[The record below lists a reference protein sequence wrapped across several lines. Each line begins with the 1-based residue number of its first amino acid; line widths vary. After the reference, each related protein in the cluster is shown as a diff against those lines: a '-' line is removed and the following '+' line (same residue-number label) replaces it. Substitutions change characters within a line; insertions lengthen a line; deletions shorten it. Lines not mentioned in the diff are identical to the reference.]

1 MEKITFS
8 ATVSDFVRSESVF
21 RFGQNVQTETGMHGK
36 FLGSHK
42 IGKIKWYSFDFG
54 GNRVEMRMMRFPYL
68 TPMNVSRE
76 FGDTIGHLSLK
87 SNLLVTINRKMAR
100 LLK

>member
-8 ATVSDFVRSESVF
+8 ATVSDFVRTESVF
-21 RFGQNVQTETGMHGK
+21 RFGQIVTTETGMRGK
-36 FLGSHK
+36 FLGSHRV
-42 IGKIKWYSFDFG
+42 GKIKWYAFQFG
-54 GNRVEMRMMRFPYL
+54 TERVEMRMMRFPYL
-68 TPMNVSRE
+68 TPMNCTRE
-76 FGDTIGHLSLK
+76 FGDSIGHLSLK

>member
-21 RFGQNVQTETGMHGK
+21 RFGQNVTTETGMRGK
-36 FLGSHK
+36 FIASHK
-42 IGKIKWYSFDFG
+42 IGKIKWYAFDFNG
-54 GNRVEMRMMRFPYL
+54 QRVEMRMMRFPYL
-68 TPMNVSRE
+68 TPMNVSRD
-76 FGDTIGHLSLK
+76 FGDSIGHLSLK